1 MTPYNFRRFR
11 TLRLKIENAKSH
23 EKSDHTFIGRPGEG
37 NVTNSTDTGKN
48 KRGSDVNVS
57 DICPV
62 WTIHDDKQVVVRDDV
77 MRMGIWKTED
87 DENGDIA
94 SVYSGLRRKDLG
106 EKNKWSDIL

>member
-1 MTPYNFRRFR
+1 M
-11 TLRLKIENAKSH
+11 
-23 EKSDHTFIGRPGEG
+23 
-37 NVTNSTDTGKN
+37 
-48 KRGSDVNVS
+48 
-57 DICPV
+57 
-62 WTIHDDKQVVVRDDV
+62 RDDV